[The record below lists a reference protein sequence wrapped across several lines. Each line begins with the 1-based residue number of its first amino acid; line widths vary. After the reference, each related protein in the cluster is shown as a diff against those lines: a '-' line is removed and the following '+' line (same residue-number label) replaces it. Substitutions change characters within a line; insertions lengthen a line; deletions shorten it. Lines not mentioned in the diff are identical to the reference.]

1 MNRKKYLYAAAGVLS
16 LLIVGSI
23 YAWSVISRPIVR
35 EYPQWS
41 ASQISTTVTLVMAFF
56 CLGCLISG
64 LLVSRIRP
72 QILVGAAA
80 LVYALGM
87 VLASRM
93 NSLPQLYLS
102 FGVICGLASGFAY
115 NAVIGSVSKWFPER
129 QGLISGVLLMG
140 FGTSSFLT
148 GNLFQLFT
156 PAQTGAWRTSFLV
169 LGIGGG
175 LLVLLCAP
183 WIVRPPAPAGVS
195 GSMETGAKQYTPK
208 QTLSSPAFWLYYLW
222 AVILSAAGLVIVSQA
237 SPIASEICSGTP
249 AGTIA
254 FVVGMISIC
263 NGIGRIIVGGM
274 FDKYGATKTM
284 VNVAV
289 SFLASAVLLI
299 LAKVT
304 GNFALLVAAFLM
316 TGFSYGG
323 VTPTNAA
330 FISSVFGQKHYAV
343 NFSLINTNLLFAS
356 FGSLIAG
363 SLYDSTGSYLSS
375 FFLLIGFSL
384 AGLLLTWLIKKA
396 LK

>member
-23 YAWSVISRPIVR
+23 YAWSVISRPIVQ

-41 ASQISTTVTLVMAFF
+41 ASQISTTFTLVMAFF

-156 PAQTGAWRTSFLV
+156 PAVIKVKNPLNNFKCNVFFYIFYTNQT
-169 LGIGGG
+169 
-175 LLVLLCAP
+175 
-183 WIVRPPAPAGVS
+183 
-195 GSMETGAKQYTPK
+195 
-208 QTLSSPAFWLYYLW
+208 
-222 AVILSAAGLVIVSQA
+222 
-237 SPIASEICSGTP
+237 
-249 AGTIA
+249 
-254 FVVGMISIC
+254 
-263 NGIGRIIVGGM
+263 N
-274 FDKYGATKTM
+274 
-284 VNVAV
+284 
-289 SFLASAVLLI
+289 
-299 LAKVT
+299 
-304 GNFALLVAAFLM
+304 
-316 TGFSYGG
+316 
-323 VTPTNAA
+323 
-330 FISSVFGQKHYAV
+330 
-343 NFSLINTNLLFAS
+343 
-356 FGSLIAG
+356 
-363 SLYDSTGSYLSS
+363 
-375 FFLLIGFSL
+375 
-384 AGLLLTWLIKKA
+384 
-396 LK
+396 